1 MLYKLI
7 KKIGNKKPI
16 IDMIGELSKVN
27 DRKKTLKDSYRGK
40 NITITVEPADEE
52 DTKFRKKPVGGFA
65 FGAHS
70 QYANQPKRAKNE
82 RF

>member
-7 KKIGNKKPI
+7 KKTGNKKPI
-16 IDMIGELSKVN
+16 IDMIGELSKIN

-40 NITITVEPADEE
+40 NITITVEPANDE
-52 DTKFRKKPVGGFA
+52 DVKFRKKPIGGFA

-70 QYANQPKRAKNE
+70 QYANQPKRAK
-82 RF
+82 